1 MRSKIKTIPALMA
14 ILMVLAGAITAGMM
28 PALAQEGPEPKS
40 APTGLTAT
48 PSPEGILV
56 TWDDPGDDR
65 ITEYEIERQS
75 FTPGRLPSRHS
86 VTVRQAPMQ
95 TYTDFRVEAG
105 RAYSYQI
112 WALSGTG
119 KSEGSEIVT
128 IRAAETSSEKSV
140 RSPWPTLDLLAA
152 SQTRDKVIRGADL
165 TRDPIIQLD
174 EDVTDDPLLPGVPK
188 TYEGITLELIENTNF
203 IMAWTGGE
211 DNRVR
216 APQHEVYYL
225 YPGVCSINAVAD
237 PPRKPYINVAGT
249 AVTVSWIEGFGTQDI
264 VTHDTYDINPTTA
277 RTERLQE
284 GQCEET
290 NLIEDPDPIIDDIW
304 TNGTI
309 LYAKNGHNRLLE
321 GYTPLT
327 EAQIATRIPGTL
339 TTREQDKDIP
349 IPYTMSLH
357 VGRGISGFA
366 NSTHQDERNTIWVR
380 GRNDSGAEFTAFSM
394 VTFKRTPERDIAIR
408 PGNRIPV
415 DDMHF
420 THSPTGDLAFLAGH
434 SPSEVLGFTLL
445 RDSDNRITFGPK
457 LHTVT
462 GISPPPKRLTGLGD
476 HILISGDPGIAVP
489 VDITTYNINNG
500 ETKKSAFSGQRGNES
515 ATCKHDQCTNSIT
528 THAEGVLYLGFE
540 TNNII
545 YIFKN
550 PEASFY
556 ASTLTLPENSPG
568 GTTLDGTLEATT
580 QTPDSQVWSLTGT
593 HASCFSVT
601 AKRDRTGGSLKKTAE
616 VTTLGCPAA
625 TDYEA
630 HENGAFNMG
639 IRITHDNGPP
649 IEREIMVQLIDV
661 YEPPKRPTM
670 ESVTASAI
678 PRELEVV
685 WTHPVQT
692 DRPPITGTTLRYCR
706 ATSGA
711 SSCDPDTASHWE
723 PEIPIP
729 GASPHRLSNLVADTT
744 YIVQVKATNDEGI
757 GEWSARH
764 AGLLPD
770 TQEVTW
776 YGQSVG
782 TTSPNQA
789 PTFTEGLN
797 ITRSMAETF
806 AAEKDAGRNVGAPV
820 AATDQDGGTITYS
833 LAETGDH
840 AAFALDSATGQ
851 LKTLTTVNYN
861 FETNPRY
868 AVTLIANDG
877 QEAGGKEDRT
887 NVTIVLTDVVEKPLA
902 PTSLT
907 LVTEAALL
915 TIDATWA
922 APTNTG
928 RPVLTGYEIEYRE
941 KADPE
946 VAWTKLANTASQ
958 LTRRLTDL
966 NWATIYEVQVRATN
980 DEGESPWTAIKES
993 PRTAN
998 RHPTADDT
1006 AATGPTDVDHDDDIN
1021 TPTVPNYDGVKRS
1034 VAETIA
1040 DAAETSGGQTV
1051 GDPVTAT
1058 DPDGKAVTYSLA
1070 GTDAALFSIDATSGQ
1085 ISTIAGKKYNHE
1097 ARSAYAVTV
1106 IATDASN
1113 LNGDG
1118 IAHIKVA
1125 ITVTDENEPPPTM
1138 SAPTLDAGT
1147 LVRSLAVSWTA
1158 PTMTGRPAISGYDV
1172 QYKKSA
1178 DPDTAWET
1186 HTHTGTGTTTTIT
1199 GLKAGVEYDVQVRAK
1214 NAEGTASWSPS
1225 GKESTNANREPEAD
1239 DGDATGPTDTDH
1251 DGDDTNAELPT
1262 YDNVSRS
1269 MDETIGD
1276 SAATPAQVVG
1286 KPVTATDADGDRVT
1300 YSLAAHEDHTL
1311 FTIGSDSGQVSTIAN
1326 HSYDFETTAS
1336 YKLVVVVDDGHS
1348 TEGNNASAILVTISI
1363 TDLDEAGT
1371 VTLDDSSPG
1380 PGDRIT
1386 ATLADEDTGVSGLSW
1401 LWQRGIQ
1408 GGAWNDVSSSV
1419 SETHP
1424 VTSLDIGLSLRA
1436 VATYTDTHGS
1446 QTATSQATNDVPNA
1460 EPVFGSTAYTREI
1473 PENSPGG
1480 TVVTGGTVTA
1490 TDDDTDYGDIITYSI
1505 DGTDQGFQIDP
1516 ASGVISTK
1524 ARTTFDYEASVNSHT
1539 ITLRAEDSHDR
1550 AGTASLTIEVTDVNE
1565 APSLTDPPFI
1575 REIDENSPEGNRVGV
1590 PIPATDPDSANDAG
1604 ATIPGNIIENLT
1616 FTISGTGS
1624 EHFKID
1630 DDGQIRTAAELDHET
1645 QESHAFQVRVT
1656 DGGTLFHEDQVTITI
1671 LDVNESPE
1679 ITNKP
1684 QDVDVAGRRTLDRPE
1699 NVQAVH
1705 TYGADDPEDGAT
1717 TWSLGGADAALFS
1730 IQDGKLAFRDA
1741 PNFESPADQDAGN
1754 TYQVD
1759 VILSDGTHTTT
1770 DPTTIRVTDVNEA
1783 PAFGA
1788 DRYYESI
1795 DENTPGGAALGITL
1809 TASDPDEANDHTGA
1823 TIPGNIVESIRYSI
1837 SGDDHATFGIDA
1849 VTGELSLAA
1858 TAVINHETKASYS
1871 LTVTVTDLAGSSDTA
1886 SVAISV
1892 NDLNETPSITNS
1904 TLTAIGY
1911 DENDTAVVA
1920 GWNATDPDPADTISW
1935 ALTGDDT
1942 LNFSISD
1949 SGQLSFG
1956 STPDFENPLD
1966 LDRDN
1971 VYEITITAADR
1982 TSGTE
1987 KLTDSLDARITVG
2000 NVDEPGTVTLDSQDP
2015 VVNTP
2020 ITATLTD
2027 PDGSISN
2034 QSWTWS
2040 RSSTPGGTTT
2050 LITGATQD
2058 SYTPTAVDINRYLTA
2073 TVSYQDGEG
2082 TGKTALA
2089 RTQGQAPN
2097 SPPDF
2102 GGHSSTSRAIDENL
2116 PGNSPVGEPVT
2127 ADDPDHNTGDRRV
2140 YTIGGTD
2147 QAAFAVNP
2155 STGQVSARNSL
2166 DHETRDSHTVI
2177 ITATDRN
2184 DETGTITVNISV
2196 NDLNEAPEF
2205 PQASVALTIRED
2217 APAGHQPGTVTATDV
2232 DDGQS
2237 VSYAITGTS
2246 NEFSI
2251 DPGSGAISL
2260 KQAGLLDYDL
2270 GQRSYTLTVTA
2281 TDDGSPVM
2289 NDTIQV
2295 NITVTNLDEIPAL
2308 TGDSSARYPENSVQT
2323 VKSYTAVDPENAGIN
2338 WSLSGDDADLFD
2350 IEGGALTFRDPPD
2363 FEVPEDNG
2371 NDNDYQV
2378 NVNASDGATAIQTIP
2393 VTITVTDENE
2403 QPGFPQEQYTLN
2415 IPENTVG
2422 VSNAGDPVSAEDPD
2436 RGETLSYSMDADTL
2450 FGIETDTGQVF
2461 LKAGQTLDHETK
2473 PLYELTATVRDTG
2486 GLTAETQVR
2495 ILVDDLNEPPVF
2507 DTATASRSVEEAT
2520 DGATAGAAV
2529 TALDPDGDQ
2538 LAYEITTPDT
2548 PFVVETLTGVISV
2561 PSGSKLDYETAQN
2574 HTLSLN
2580 VNDGLDDEGNPN
2592 TTPDDSIIVTISV
2605 NNIEEAG
2612 TVTLS
2617 SRNPGIGET
2626 ITAELTDPDAPAGD
2640 TGRNIS
2646 AQSWTWQRSSSLT
2659 APDWTEIP
2667 GTGSTGSDTD
2677 TYTVAT
2683 ADNDRYIRA
2692 LVEYTDPEGAGKTAA
2707 QNTNGGIVNRPPRFA
2722 DSAVELHVDENS
2734 TAGSPVGAPV
2744 AALDPDVTTGD
2755 SSDRLTYSI
2764 TAGDTSLFTTDDN
2777 GQIRTNDLTVL
2788 DHETEDNNRYQL
2800 TLRATDS
2807 LGSTADTAITIIVDN
2822 VNEPPELAGPAS
2834 LTHPE
2839 NLPGKIADYTALDP
2853 DAGTVLQWSL
2863 DGTDQD
2869 RFSVANGE
2877 LALRAPRDYEAPG
2890 DENTDND
2897 YVVTI
2902 VVSDGELQDTLA
2914 AIITIS
2920 NEEEPGTITLTPK
2933 TLQIGQ
2939 PLTAGI
2945 TDPDRHVS
2953 TQSWSWERSPEDQ
2966 EGWEEITGEDDESY
2980 TPAPEDA
2987 GLLLRV
2993 TAVYTDEHGP
3003 DKTAS
3008 GTTSDGINNRPPV
3021 FGNSTYQRTV
3031 QENAAAGV
3039 NVGLPITADEPDAGD
3054 TVTYSITAGD
3064 TAEFTVDQ
3072 MGQLKVADGALL
3084 DFETRSGYQVTLQAE
3099 DVPGATTGAQVNI
3112 TLEDVNEAPVFPN
3125 GPQTRSSQPSFQ
3137 VGRELGDP
3145 ITAQDEDA
3153 NDRLTYTAAGDG
3165 NPPYTINPSTGT
3177 LSVSG
3182 EITANRSHILTI
3194 TATDPDGLTDTTTV
3208 TVNAGDEELNQA
3220 PTIAGPAIRDCEG
3233 GGIWC
3238 GTLKFGVLTE
3248 SAAGRKWLIREH
3260 LDHDQFVYNGI
3271 TYGIGTITLRPNRGG
3286 VTNPGAPFSI
3296 PKRATLLFSL
3306 VNLSA
3311 ANRQDQ
3317 WKMPNED
3324 YLDWTLHISTDHD
3337 GGTLEAALPFN
3348 EAKFC
3353 CGRKWRWYGL
3363 DLDQLNAAWEPD
3375 KPYRLRIVEDPR
3387 ADRVAEVL
3395 GPPLYLEVVG
3405 ANRRSMIMHWVRPQ
3419 IRNDGAPP
3427 GGSYRIEWKKSADSW
3442 DTAADV
3448 SEQVYEPP
3456 PGKEWPAY
3464 TIRGLTPGVW
3474 YNARVIAVNEAG
3486 DSEPSNVVSFTT
3498 QPDPDGGQQS
3508 ESKPNNPATGA
3519 PGISGT
3525 PSVGGTLTA
3534 DVSGIGDADGLENAA
3549 FTYQWLADDAEI
3561 AGATGATYTV
3571 VSGDEGKAIRVRV
3584 GFTDDAGNGETLT
3597 SAATEAVTAA
3607 ALQLE
3612 SATVDG
3618 AALVLTYNESLDEGV
3633 SMPAGAFTVTVD
3645 GSDRPVT
3652 NVSVSGSGVALTLSP
3667 AVAAGETV
3675 TVDYA
3680 RPGGPNFIRDT
3691 LGNVAGSFS
3700 GQAVTNSTPEEE
3712 SSAGKSEQPAAN
3724 TPASGDPK
3732 IRGTAREGETLTVD
3746 TSGISDEDGLDNTTF
3761 SYQWIA
3767 GDADIQGATNSTY
3780 TLVPVDEGKAIKVRV
3795 GFTDDAGKEETLM
3808 SAPTAAVAAAPSN
3821 TPATGAPI
3829 IIGIVRV
3836 GETLTAVTSSIEDA
3850 NGLENVTF
3858 TYRWLASGIDIEGAA
3873 NAASY
3878 TLTNAELGSTIQVW
3892 ITFTDDGG
3900 NPEDLTSAATEAV
3913 AAARPPL
3920 TAKFLGA
3927 PESHDGNAVF
3937 TFELRF
3943 SEEPKP
3949 DFSYTTLRDH
3959 AFTVTGGEVAG
3970 ARRLEPPGNAGWEI
3984 QVRPGSR
3991 DRVGIVLPITTD
4003 CAAAGAIC
4011 TGDGRMLS
4019 NRLEFNVAAPNT
4031 PATGQPSIT
4040 GAARVGETLTAATSG
4055 IEDANGLENVTFTY
4069 RWLAGGTDIEGA
4081 VAASYTLTADE
4092 EGLAIQ
4098 VGVSFTDDAGNPE
4111 AVTSAATGAV
4121 APAPSNTTATGAP
4134 VISGTARVGETLTAD
4149 TSGIADADGLDKV
4162 SYDYQW
4168 IAGNT
4173 DISGATGATYTLIEA
4188 DEGKA
4193 IKVRVSF
4200 TDDAGNEESLTSAAT
4215 DAVDAAAQPLSAS
4228 LKNTPD
4234 SHDGETAFTFEIRF
4248 SEEPDPDFSYVT
4260 LQDHAFTVAGGS
4272 VEKAHRVEKP
4282 SNIRWRIT
4290 VRPDGDGDVT
4300 ITLPVTTDCAA
4311 EGAVCTEDGRMLSN
4325 RLELTVPGP
4334 SG

>member
-1 MRSKIKTIPALMA
+1 M
-14 ILMVLAGAITAGMM
+14 
-28 PALAQEGPEPKS
+28 
-40 APTGLTAT
+40 
-48 PSPEGILV
+48 
-56 TWDDPGDDR
+56 
-65 ITEYEIERQS
+65 
-75 FTPGRLPSRHS
+75 
-86 VTVRQAPMQ
+86 
-95 TYTDFRVEAG
+95 
-105 RAYSYQI
+105 
-112 WALSGTG
+112 
-119 KSEGSEIVT
+119 
-128 IRAAETSSEKSV
+128 
-140 RSPWPTLDLLAA
+140 
-152 SQTRDKVIRGADL
+152 
-165 TRDPIIQLD
+165 
-174 EDVTDDPLLPGVPK
+174 
-188 TYEGITLELIENTNF
+188 
-203 IMAWTGGE
+203 
-211 DNRVR
+211 
-216 APQHEVYYL
+216 
-225 YPGVCSINAVAD
+225 
-237 PPRKPYINVAGT
+237 
-249 AVTVSWIEGFGTQDI
+249 
-264 VTHDTYDINPTTA
+264 
-277 RTERLQE
+277 
-284 GQCEET
+284 
-290 NLIEDPDPIIDDIW
+290 
-304 TNGTI
+304 
-309 LYAKNGHNRLLE
+309 
-321 GYTPLT
+321 
-327 EAQIATRIPGTL
+327 
-339 TTREQDKDIP
+339 
-349 IPYTMSLH
+349 
-357 VGRGISGFA
+357 
-366 NSTHQDERNTIWVR
+366 
-380 GRNDSGAEFTAFSM
+380 
-394 VTFKRTPERDIAIR
+394 
-408 PGNRIPV
+408 
-415 DDMHF
+415 
-420 THSPTGDLAFLAGH
+420 
-434 SPSEVLGFTLL
+434 
-445 RDSDNRITFGPK
+445 
-457 LHTVT
+457 
-462 GISPPPKRLTGLGD
+462 
-476 HILISGDPGIAVP
+476 
-489 VDITTYNINNG
+489 
-500 ETKKSAFSGQRGNES
+500 
-515 ATCKHDQCTNSIT
+515 
-528 THAEGVLYLGFE
+528 
-540 TNNII
+540 
-545 YIFKN
+545 
-550 PEASFY
+550 
-556 ASTLTLPENSPG
+556 
-568 GTTLDGTLEATT
+568 
-580 QTPDSQVWSLTGT
+580 
-593 HASCFSVT
+593 
-601 AKRDRTGGSLKKTAE
+601 
-616 VTTLGCPAA
+616 
-625 TDYEA
+625 
-630 HENGAFNMG
+630 
-639 IRITHDNGPP
+639 
-649 IEREIMVQLIDV
+649 
-661 YEPPKRPTM
+661 
-670 ESVTASAI
+670 
-678 PRELEVV
+678 
-685 WTHPVQT
+685 
-692 DRPPITGTTLRYCR
+692 
-706 ATSGA
+706 
-711 SSCDPDTASHWE
+711 
-723 PEIPIP
+723 
-729 GASPHRLSNLVADTT
+729 ADTT

-757 GEWSARH
+757 GQWSDHDAVYARRLFRPEH
-764 AGLLPD
+764 EPQYTWRGLS
-770 TQEVTW
+770 Q
-776 YGQSVG
+776 G

-789 PTFTEGLN
+789 PTFTEGPN
-797 ITRSMAETF
+797 TTRSMAETF
-806 AAEKDAGRNVGAPV
+806 AAEKDIGRNVGAPV

-887 NVTIVLTDVVEKPLA
+887 NVTI
-902 PTSLT
+902 
-907 LVTEAALL
+907 
-915 TIDATWA
+915 
-922 APTNTG
+922 
-928 RPVLTGYEIEYRE
+928 
-941 KADPE
+941 
-946 VAWTKLANTASQ
+946 Q
-958 LTRRLTDL
+958 
-966 NWATIYEVQVRATN
+966 
-980 DEGESPWTAIKES
+980 
-993 PRTAN
+993 
-998 RHPTADDT
+998 
-1006 AATGPTDVDHDDDIN
+1006 
-1021 TPTVPNYDGVKRS
+1021 
-1034 VAETIA
+1034 
-1040 DAAETSGGQTV
+1040 
-1051 GDPVTAT
+1051 
-1058 DPDGKAVTYSLA
+1058 
-1070 GTDAALFSIDATSGQ
+1070 
-1085 ISTIAGKKYNHE
+1085 
-1097 ARSAYAVTV
+1097 
-1106 IATDASN
+1106 
-1113 LNGDG
+1113 
-1118 IAHIKVA
+1118 
-1125 ITVTDENEPPPTM
+1125 
-1138 SAPTLDAGT
+1138 
-1147 LVRSLAVSWTA
+1147 
-1158 PTMTGRPAISGYDV
+1158 
-1172 QYKKSA
+1172 
-1178 DPDTAWET
+1178 
-1186 HTHTGTGTTTTIT
+1186 
-1199 GLKAGVEYDVQVRAK
+1199 
-1214 NAEGTASWSPS
+1214 
-1225 GKESTNANREPEAD
+1225 
-1239 DGDATGPTDTDH
+1239 
-1251 DGDDTNAELPT
+1251 
-1262 YDNVSRS
+1262 
-1269 MDETIGD
+1269 
-1276 SAATPAQVVG
+1276 
-1286 KPVTATDADGDRVT
+1286 
-1300 YSLAAHEDHTL
+1300 
-1311 FTIGSDSGQVSTIAN
+1311 
-1326 HSYDFETTAS
+1326 
-1336 YKLVVVVDDGHS
+1336 
-1348 TEGNNASAILVTISI
+1348 
-1363 TDLDEAGT
+1363 
-1371 VTLDDSSPG
+1371 
-1380 PGDRIT
+1380 
-1386 ATLADEDTGVSGLSW
+1386 
-1401 LWQRGIQ
+1401 
-1408 GGAWNDVSSSV
+1408 
-1419 SETHP
+1419 
-1424 VTSLDIGLSLRA
+1424 
-1436 VATYTDTHGS
+1436 
-1446 QTATSQATNDVPNA
+1446 
-1460 EPVFGSTAYTREI
+1460 
-1473 PENSPGG
+1473 
-1480 TVVTGGTVTA
+1480 
-1490 TDDDTDYGDIITYSI
+1490 
-1505 DGTDQGFQIDP
+1505 
-1516 ASGVISTK
+1516 
-1524 ARTTFDYEASVNSHT
+1524 
-1539 ITLRAEDSHDR
+1539 
-1550 AGTASLTIEVTDVNE
+1550 VTDVNE
-1565 APSLTDPPFI
+1565 APSLTDPPFT
-1575 REIDENSPEGNRVGV
+1575 REIDENSPEGNRVGA

-1624 EHFKID
+1624 QHFRID

-1656 DGGTLFHEDQVTITI
+1656 DGGTLFQEGQITI
-1671 LDVNESPE
+1671 KVL
-1679 ITNKP
+1679 
-1684 QDVDVAGRRTLDRPE
+1684 
-1699 NVQAVH
+1699 
-1705 TYGADDPEDGAT
+1705 
-1717 TWSLGGADAALFS
+1717 
-1730 IQDGKLAFRDA
+1730 
-1741 PNFESPADQDAGN
+1741 
-1754 TYQVD
+1754 
-1759 VILSDGTHTTT
+1759 
-1770 DPTTIRVTDVNEA
+1770 DVNEA
-1783 PAFGA
+1783 PAFSA
-1788 DRYYESI
+1788 DRYHESI

-1809 TASDPDEANDHTGA
+1809 TASDPDEANDHTGT

-1837 SGDDHATFGIDA
+1837 SGDDHATFSIDA

-1858 TAVINHETKASYS
+1858 TAVINYETKASYS

-1886 SVAISV
+1886 PVAISV

-1911 DENDTAVVA
+1911 DENDSALVTD
-1920 GWNATDPDPADTISW
+1920 WDATDPDPADTISW
-1935 ALTGDDT
+1935 ALTGDDA
-1942 LNFSISD
+1942 LDFSISD

-2000 NVDEPGTVTLDSQDP
+2000 NVDEPGTVTLNSQDP

-2027 PDGSISN
+2027 PDGSISH

-2058 SYTPTAVDINRYLTA
+2058 SYTPTAADINRYLTA

-2102 GGHSSTSRAIDENL
+2102 GGDSSTSRAIDENL
-2116 PGNSPVGEPVT
+2116 PDNSPVGEPVT
-2127 ADDPDHNTGDRRV
+2127 ANDPDHNTGDRRV

-2205 PQASVALTIRED
+2205 PQASVDLTIRED
-2217 APAGHQPGTVTATDV
+2217 APAGHQPGAVTATDV

-2308 TGDSSARYPENSVQT
+2308 TGDSSAQYPENSVQT

-2350 IEGGALTFRDPPD
+2350 IEGGALTFSDPPN
-2363 FEVPEDNG
+2363 FEEPEDNG

-2436 RGETLSYSMDADTL
+2436 HGETLSYSMDADTL

-2617 SRNPGIGET
+2617 SRDPSIGET

-2692 LVEYTDPEGAGKTAA
+2692 VVEYTDPEGAGKTAA
-2707 QNTNGGIVNRPPRFA
+2707 QNTNRGIVNRPPRFA
-2722 DSAVELHVDENS
+2722 ASAVELHVDENS

-2853 DAGTVLQWSL
+2853 DAGTILQWSL

-2945 TDPDRHVS
+2945 TDPDGHVS

-3031 QENAAAGV
+3031 EENAAAGV

-3072 MGQLKVADGALL
+3072 TGQLKVADGALL
-3084 DFETRSGYQVTLQAE
+3084 NFETRSGYQVTLQAT

-3145 ITAQDEDA
+3145 IAAQDEDA
-3153 NDRLTYTAAGDG
+3153 NDRLTYTAAGAG

-3182 EITANRSHILTI
+3182 EVTANRSHILTI
-3194 TATDPDGLTDTTTV
+3194 TATDLDGLTDTTTV

-3238 GTLKFGVLTE
+3238 ATLLFGVLTE
-3248 SAAGRKWLIREH
+3248 SAAGRKWLTREH

-3296 PKRATLLFSL
+3296 PERATLLFSL

-3311 ANRQDQ
+3311 ANRQDR
-3317 WKMPNED
+3317 WTMPNED
-3324 YLDWTLHISTDHD
+3324 HLDWTLHISAGND
-3337 GGTLEAALPFN
+3337 GETLEAALPFN

-3353 CGRKWRWYGL
+3353 CGRKWRSYGL
-3363 DLDQLNAAWEPD
+3363 DLDELNAAWEPD
-3375 KPYRLRIVEDPR
+3375 KLYRLRIVEDPR
-3387 ADRVAEVL
+3387 ADRVAEAL
-3395 GPPLYLEVVG
+3395 GAPLHLEVTG
-3405 ANRRSMIMHWVRPQ
+3405 STRRSVGISWVRPQ
-3419 IRNDGAPP
+3419 TRNDGAPP
-3427 GGSYRIEWKKSADSW
+3427 GVSYRIEWKMNTGSW
-3442 DTAADV
+3442 GTEDDV
-3448 SEQVYEPP
+3448 SEHVYEPR
-3456 PGKEWPAY
+3456 PGNEWLFY

-3474 YNARVIAVNEAG
+3474 YNVRVIAVNTVG
-3486 DSEPSNVVSFTT
+3486 DSEPSNVVT
-3498 QPDPDGGQQS
+3498 
-3508 ESKPNNPATGA
+3508 
-3519 PGISGT
+3519 
-3525 PSVGGTLTA
+3525 
-3534 DVSGIGDADGLENAA
+3534 
-3549 FTYQWLADDAEI
+3549 
-3561 AGATGATYTV
+3561 
-3571 VSGDEGKAIRVRV
+3571 RR
-3584 GFTDDAGNGETLT
+3584 
-3597 SAATEAVTAA
+3597 TEARPRPGPGTAG
-3607 ALQLE
+3607 
-3612 SATVDG
+3612 G
-3618 AALVLTYNESLDEGV
+3618 ARAQQPGDR
-3633 SMPAGAFTVTVD
+3633 PAG
-3645 GSDRPVT
+3645 R
-3652 NVSVSGSGVALTLSP
+3652 
-3667 AVAAGETV
+3667 
-3675 TVDYA
+3675 
-3680 RPGGPNFIRDT
+3680 
-3691 LGNVAGSFS
+3691 
-3700 GQAVTNSTPEEE
+3700 Q
-3712 SSAGKSEQPAAN
+3712 
-3724 TPASGDPK
+3724 
-3732 IRGTAREGETLTVD
+3732 
-3746 TSGISDEDGLDNTTF
+3746 
-3761 SYQWIA
+3761 
-3767 GDADIQGATNSTY
+3767 
-3780 TLVPVDEGKAIKVRV
+3780 
-3795 GFTDDAGKEETLM
+3795 
-3808 SAPTAAVAAAPSN
+3808 
-3821 TPATGAPI
+3821 
-3829 IIGIVRV
+3829 
-3836 GETLTAVTSSIEDA
+3836 
-3850 NGLENVTF
+3850 
-3858 TYRWLASGIDIEGAA
+3858 
-3873 NAASY
+3873 
-3878 TLTNAELGSTIQVW
+3878 
-3892 ITFTDDGG
+3892 
-3900 NPEDLTSAATEAV
+3900 
-3913 AAARPPL
+3913 
-3920 TAKFLGA
+3920 
-3927 PESHDGNAVF
+3927 
-3937 TFELRF
+3937 
-3943 SEEPKP
+3943 
-3949 DFSYTTLRDH
+3949 
-3959 AFTVTGGEVAG
+3959 
-3970 ARRLEPPGNAGWEI
+3970 
-3984 QVRPGSR
+3984 
-3991 DRVGIVLPITTD
+3991 
-4003 CAAAGAIC
+4003 
-4011 TGDGRMLS
+4011 
-4019 NRLEFNVAAPNT
+4019 
-4031 PATGQPSIT
+4031 
-4040 GAARVGETLTAATSG
+4040 
-4055 IEDANGLENVTFTY
+4055 
-4069 RWLAGGTDIEGA
+4069 
-4081 VAASYTLTADE
+4081 
-4092 EGLAIQ
+4092 
-4098 VGVSFTDDAGNPE
+4098 
-4111 AVTSAATGAV
+4111 
-4121 APAPSNTTATGAP
+4121 
-4134 VISGTARVGETLTAD
+4134 
-4149 TSGIADADGLDKV
+4149 
-4162 SYDYQW
+4162 
-4168 IAGNT
+4168 
-4173 DISGATGATYTLIEA
+4173 
-4188 DEGKA
+4188 
-4193 IKVRVSF
+4193 
-4200 TDDAGNEESLTSAAT
+4200 
-4215 DAVDAAAQPLSAS
+4215 
-4228 LKNTPD
+4228 
-4234 SHDGETAFTFEIRF
+4234 
-4248 SEEPDPDFSYVT
+4248 
-4260 LQDHAFTVAGGS
+4260 
-4272 VEKAHRVEKP
+4272 
-4282 SNIRWRIT
+4282 
-4290 VRPDGDGDVT
+4290 
-4300 ITLPVTTDCAA
+4300 
-4311 EGAVCTEDGRMLSN
+4311 
-4325 RLELTVPGP
+4325 
-4334 SG
+4334 